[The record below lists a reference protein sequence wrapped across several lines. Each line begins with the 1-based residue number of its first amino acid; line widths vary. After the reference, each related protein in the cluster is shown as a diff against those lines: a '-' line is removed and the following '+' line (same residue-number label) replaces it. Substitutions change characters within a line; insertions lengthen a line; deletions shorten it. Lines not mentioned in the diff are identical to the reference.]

1 MDYHKPY
8 QPMVFNKPYSIHK
21 INRNTYTRNRLV
33 CKVKGLHNRVARF
46 K

>member
-1 MDYHKPY
+1 
-8 QPMVFNKPYSIHK
+8 MVSYKPYSICK
-21 INRNTYTRNRLV
+21 INRNTNTRNRLV